1 MGVGTPRTRL
11 WIALLA
17 ALAVGVALVAGASSA
32 KSGVAGTRHT
42 TRTFTVKTARH
53 KGLGTILVN
62 NKGFTLYMFVPDK
75 QKRVT
80 CKNACAAV
88 WPPLKIKAGAKP
100 TAGGLAR
107 KRLLGTYKTSS
118 GRVVSYNHWPLYTY
132 VIDQKPGQVTGQAV
146 DNSGGLWYVLSPRG
160 KIIKTKP

>member
-62 NKGFTLYMFVPDK
+62 NKGFTLYMFVPDH

-80 CKNACAAV
+80 CKGSCAV
-88 WPPLKIKAGAKP
+88 IWPPLKIKAGSKP

-107 KRLLGTYKTSS
+107 RRLLGTY
-118 GRVVSYNHWPLYTY
+118 GRVVSYNKWPLYTY
-132 VIDQKPGQVTGQAV
+132 VSDTKPGQVTGQAV
-146 DNSGGLWYVLSPRG
+146 NNSGGLWYVLSPRG
-160 KIIKTKP
+160 KVIKTKP

>member
-1 MGVGTPRTRL
+1 M
-11 WIALLA
+11 
-17 ALAVGVALVAGASSA
+17 VAGASSA
-32 KSGVAGTRHT
+32 KSGVAGARHV

-62 NKGFTLYMFVPDK
+62 SKGFTLYMFVPDK

-80 CKNACAAV
+80 CKGSCAV
-88 WPPLKIKAGAKP
+88 IWPPLKIKAGQKP

-107 KRLLGTYKTSS
+107 RRLLGTY
-118 GRVVSYNHWPLYTY
+118 GRVVSYNKWPLYTY
-132 VIDQKPGQVTGQAV
+132 VSDTKPGQVTGQAV
-146 DNSGGLWYVLSPRG
+146 NNSGGLWYVLSPGG